1 MAIENYKSPQPTTS
15 VSNEEANSSIL
26 HKEEH
31 FPVISSNS
39 FITEENESSQPSN
52 EKIGANSKSSTIDVA
67 NSSILHTEEHLH
79 DNPFISS
86 SRITTEEN
94 ESSQPSNEKIGAT
107 SKSSTSDVELQENR
121 YPSFYGME
129 RREANSMDEDFQK
142 HRYPSFYVDV
152 ENDIPQRG
160 KSKTNVEIDLQD
172 NEYHSNNEVCAF

>member
-1 MAIENYKSPQPTTS
+1 MALENFESPQPTTS

-52 EKIGANSKSSTIDVA
+52 EKIGANSKSSTIDV
-67 NSSILHTEEHLH
+67 
-79 DNPFISS
+79 
-86 SRITTEEN
+86 
-94 ESSQPSNEKIGAT
+94 
-107 SKSSTSDVELQENR
+107 ELQENR

-129 RREANSMDEDFQK
+129 KKEANSTQFMDEDFQK

-152 ENDIPQRG
+152 KNDTPQEA
-160 KSKTNVEIDLQD
+160 KSKNNIAIDLQD
-172 NEYHSNNEVCAF
+172 NEYPSNDEVCVLYII

>member
-1 MAIENYKSPQPTTS
+1 MAIENFESPQPTTS

-52 EKIGANSKSSTIDVA
+52 EKIGANSKSSTIDV
-67 NSSILHTEEHLH
+67 
-79 DNPFISS
+79 
-86 SRITTEEN
+86 
-94 ESSQPSNEKIGAT
+94 
-107 SKSSTSDVELQENR
+107 ELQENR

-129 RREANSMDEDFQK
+129 KKEANSTQFMDEDFQK

-152 ENDIPQRG
+152 KNDTPQEA
-160 KSKTNVEIDLQD
+160 KSKNNIAIDLQD
-172 NEYHSNNEVCAF
+172 NEYPSNEGR